1 VSISPVASFLGGAP
15 GVAQSNFAR
24 QNSPI
29 AEVAGAERDAIREK
43 GLSAWAHEQKME
55 TLKARVRAQILSQ
68 RSLTEESITALPS
81 EVRASVE
88 AEVAKLVAEKMQ
100 EAMAKEAE
108 DAAATGKT
116 RAVFLDIMA

>member
-1 VSISPVASFLGGAP
+1 MSISPVASFLGGAP

-29 AEVAGAERDAIREK
+29 GEVAGAERDAIREK

-116 RAVFLDIMA
+116 KAVFLDIMA